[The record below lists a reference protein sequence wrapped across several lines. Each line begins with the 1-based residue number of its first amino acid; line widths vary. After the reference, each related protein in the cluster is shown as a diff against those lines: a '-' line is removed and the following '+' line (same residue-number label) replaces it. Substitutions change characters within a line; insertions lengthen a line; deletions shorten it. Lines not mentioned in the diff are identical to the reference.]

1 MRASDEAGI
10 PVCLTHVPYDMI
22 INETEKLMEEDA
34 GFGCRNIGL
43 GMLPARILLNEDEF
57 KKAVREP
64 LRIRY
69 REQAD

>member
-43 GMLPARILLNEDEF
+43 GMLPARI
-57 KKAVREP
+57 
-64 LRIRY
+64 
-69 REQAD
+69 